1 MMLTFTFPFVK
12 TDARVR
18 RLPEVKGGPSDLGD
32 HLDQARKL
40 LSGGNPEQALAVL
53 SPYLSEDPV
62 PAGVQL
68 LAGRALYSM
77 GRHHE
82 SLIQLEAHVSQ
93 HPGSVEGLIFAGLA
107 AARIRELAR
116 AINWFNGA
124 ALALS
129 PRQRSLLKNL
139 GAEIHPDPVALEEMM
154 ADAELNRG
162 DRDLALVLACA
173 LGQAGHF
180 KAAERYLWVFDLA
193 ADEVSGE

>member
-12 TDARVR
+12 TEARVR
-18 RLPEVKGGPSDLGD
+18 STPDVKVGPADIGD
-32 HLDQARKL
+32 HLDRARRL
-40 LSGGNPEQALAVL
+40 LSEGNPGQALAVL

-68 LAGRALYSM
+68 LAGRALYSLD
-77 GRHHE
+77 RHHE
-82 SLIQLEAHVSQ
+82 SLMQLEAHVTRQ
-93 HPGSVEGLIFAGLA
+93 PGSVEGLIYAGLA

-154 ADAELNRG
+154 ADAELNRA

-193 ADEVSGE
+193 SNEVAGE

>member
-1 MMLTFTFPFVK
+1 MLTFTFPFVK
-12 TDARVR
+12 ADTRVR
-18 RLPEVKGGPSDLGD
+18 KLPEVKGRPADPGD
-32 HLDQARKL
+32 YLDRARKL
-40 LSGGNPEQALAVL
+40 LSGGNPGQALAVL

-62 PAGVQL
+62 PAQVQL
-68 LAGRALYSM
+68 LAGRALYSLD
-77 GRHHE
+77 RHHE
-82 SLIQLEAHVSQ
+82 CLIQLEAHVTH
-93 HPGSVEGLIFAGLA
+93 HPDSVEGLIFAGLA

-139 GAEIHPDPVALEEMM
+139 GAEIHPDPVALEEMI

-193 ADEVSGE
+193 VEEISGE